1 MFSLKKHGNSYIY
14 LFIYFVNL
22 NFDLKL
28 DFFSRL
34 EKFANQN
41 EKKNVDF
48 FRQVIAS
55 YRISSHSST
64 TPNIIGFFYF
74 LRFLQFYNSRKQNEV
89 GF

>member
-14 LFIYFVNL
+14 IYIYFVNL

-55 YRISSHSST
+55 YLFSFSLFHYSEYHRIVLFSQIFT
-64 TPNIIGFFYF
+64 I
-74 LRFLQFYNSRKQNEV
+74 LQ
-89 GF
+89 